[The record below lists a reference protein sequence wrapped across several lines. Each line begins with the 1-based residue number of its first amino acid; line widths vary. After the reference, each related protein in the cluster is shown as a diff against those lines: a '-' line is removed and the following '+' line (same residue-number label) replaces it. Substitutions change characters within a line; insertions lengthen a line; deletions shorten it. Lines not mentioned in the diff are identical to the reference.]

1 MNAKAF
7 KVIDAI
13 NRDGLDNQF
22 WGLVKDVD
30 DTKTYFGSNEG
41 CKLVGAWA
49 YVYNDPKNDHTFL
62 SEIEPDMVI
71 WDRFGQ
77 AIYLYKL

>member
-13 NRDGLDNQF
+13 NCDGLDNQF

-30 DTKTYFGSNEG
+30 DMYAYFGSESSL
-41 CKLVGAWA
+41 KLKGVWA

-62 SEIEPDMVI
+62 SEIKHDMVI
-71 WDRFGQ
+71 WDSFGQ

>member
-13 NRDGLDNQF
+13 NCEGLDNQF

-30 DTKTYFGSNEG
+30 DMYAYFGSESSL
-41 CKLVGAWA
+41 KLKGVWA
-49 YVYNDPKNDHTFL
+49 YVYNDPKNDLTFL
-62 SEIEPDMVI
+62 SEIKHDMVI
-71 WDRFGQ
+71 WDSFGQ

>member
-7 KVIDAI
+7 KVINAI
-13 NRDGLDNQF
+13 NREGLDNQF

-30 DTKTYFGSNEG
+30 DMYEYFGSESSL
-41 CKLVGAWA
+41 KLKGAWA

-62 SEIEPDMVI
+62 SKIKPDMVV
-71 WDRFGQ
+71 WDSFGQ